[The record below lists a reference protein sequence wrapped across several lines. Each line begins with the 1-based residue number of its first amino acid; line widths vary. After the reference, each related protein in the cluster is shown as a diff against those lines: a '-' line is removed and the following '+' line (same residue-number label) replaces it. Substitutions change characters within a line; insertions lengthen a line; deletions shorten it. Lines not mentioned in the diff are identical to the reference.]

1 MDNHRMQEY
10 ELNSDEESFLLEEN
24 IVNNLKKNFT
34 FDDFW
39 EYLPTRAILK
49 NEFRQQ
55 FQDTAGKQM
64 ALFYSAERDEAH
76 RTLSNIFAFDT
87 DGTKGGFLES
97 ILYNHIRK
105 DYDHSVFY
113 KNPEWAKGF
122 VKWHLDNPK
131 NKKVHNLSIPKKS
144 LRKFNWVTKKYEST

>member
-1 MDNHRMQEY
+1 MDNIMNEP
-10 ELNSDEESFLLEEN
+10 ELDTDEEDLIIEEVT
-24 IVNNLKKNFT
+24 INNLKNNFT

-39 EYLPTRAILK
+39 DYLPTRAILK

-55 FQDTAGKQM
+55 FRETVGKQTG
-64 ALFYSAERDEAH
+64 LFYETERGEAH

-87 DGTKGGFLES
+87 DGTKGGWLEA

-105 DYDHSVFY
+105 AYNIEIFY

-122 VKWHLDNPK
+122 VKWHLDNSK
-131 NKKVHNLSIPKKS
+131 NKKKQNFIIPQKS
-144 LRKFNWVTKKYEST
+144 LRKFNWGTKKYEST